1 MTGKIPQAFAA
12 GFASR
17 LRLEQTSLFI
27 STQPV
32 VRTNKRA
39 AANAIVNYAE
49 IEEDFDDDEDDSS
62 VYSGMG
68 SERPAPA
75 ERKTE
80 TKRLAHKTKHI
91 MYTEQQLQELAET
104 EEVLVP
110 IRLNLEAEGYR
121 VTDFFMWNM
130 NETVMTPEAFAI
142 ITCQDFDLPVG
153 FTHTIAS
160 SIKNQL
166 QEYSTLASVKLPPES
181 GIHVILQLSV
191 NLDKQLYEDKV
202 EWEFGCELSPET
214 FAKTVVSDMGLSG
227 EFYPAIA
234 HAVHEMLLRMKKEA
248 MEGHLPHE
256 VDNQAAFGA
265 DAGWRVDQELL
276 GDEWGPSVETLTSE
290 EIERREIERERNIRR
305 LKRES
310 ARMGDQITDIGG
322 LFGRSKR
329 RRRYDDR
336 DSPGSPA
343 YW

>member
-1 MTGKIPQAFAA
+1 MTTPQAFAT
-12 GFASR
+12 GYASR

-32 VRTNKRA
+32 VRATKRA

-49 IEEDFDDDEDDSS
+49 IEEDFDEDEDDSS

-68 SERPAPA
+68 SERPAQQ

-80 TKRLAHKTKHI
+80 VRKLAHKTKH
-91 MYTEQQLQELAET
+91 MLYTEQQLQELADT

-110 IRLNLEAEGYR
+110 IRLNLDIDGYR
-121 VTDFFMWNM
+121 VTDFLMWNI
-130 NETVMTPEAFAI
+130 NETVITPEAFAI
-142 ITCQDFDLPVG
+142 ITCQDLDLPVG

-160 SIKNQL
+160 SIKAQL
-166 QEYSTLASVKLPPES
+166 QEYSSVANIQLPTDS
-181 GIHVILQLSV
+181 GIHVVLQLSV

-202 EWEFGCELSPET
+202 EWELGCDLTPEA
-214 FAKTVVSDMGLSG
+214 FAKTVVADMGLYG

-248 MEGHLPHE
+248 TEGHLPQE

-265 DAGWRVDQELL
+265 EAGWRVDQELL
-276 GDEWGPSVETLTSE
+276 GDEWAPSVETLSQE

-322 LFGRSKR
+322 LFGRNKR
-329 RRRYDDR
+329 RKRYDDR